1 MTIKNRKG
9 QVAGAEEVPVPV
21 KKRGRPK
28 KTEVVKNK
36 INPAL
41 PIGAFHQMFPVMLKY
56 AEDKTT
62 KTCYFQCEEHLEK
75 HIMRHKLDRLKLTIG
90 QTEPRT
96 H

>member
-36 INPAL
+36 IKPCPSNRSISSNVPS
-41 PIGAFHQMFPVMLKY
+41 Y
-56 AEDKTT
+56 AKI
-62 KTCYFQCEEHLEK
+62 C
-75 HIMRHKLDRLKLTIG
+75 
-90 QTEPRT
+90 
-96 H
+96 